1 MIDGKSV
8 FKQELTYCLWNL
20 FVLVR
25 SVWRANDPS
34 GFPIDQR
41 IEQNSLYKAE
51 DLYKT
56 HRFEERHQRT
66 QFRAES

>member
-8 FKQELTYCLWNL
+8 FKQELTYCLWSL

-34 GFPIDQR
+34 GFPIAQR
-41 IEQNSLYKAE
+41 IEQNGLYKAE
-51 DLYKT
+51 EVYT
-56 HRFEERHQRT
+56 I
-66 QFRAES
+66 